1 MTFKTQQLEQFV
13 RKLHIIPIVHSSADL
28 GELAPQVADAKSK
41 LLSDRAFDANTGSVR
56 AFWSGLRQAI
66 ENWDVDYRSLVLFQ
80 DALPVAAD
88 DRGEMEQRIV
98 ADLAA
103 QGSQNHQILQ
113 WLIDRGARLVG
124 TESADLLLQ
133 EYRLAKET
141 LQSALEE
148 FEDAPASAAAD
159 DRAGELLARR
169 DEFIAARINSVLDDS
184 SIGVLFLGLMHCLD
198 GKLDAD
204 IEVLYPFGQPR
215 SASIH

>member
-1 MTFKTQQLEQFV
+1 
-13 RKLHIIPIVHSSADL
+13 VHSSADL
-28 GELAPQVADAKSK
+28 GNLAPQGADAKSK
-41 LLSDRAFDANTGSVR
+41 LLSDRAFDATTGSVR
-56 AFWSGLRQAI
+56 EFWSGLREAV
-66 ENWDVDYRSLVLFQ
+66 EHWDVDFQSLMLFQ
-80 DALPVAAD
+80 DALPVGAGD
-88 DRGEMEQRIV
+88 HGEMEKKIV

-124 TESADLLLQ
+124 TESAELLLE

-141 LQSALEE
+141 LQSAL
-148 FEDAPASAAAD
+148 DGTGGDPDVAAPD
-159 DRAGELLARR
+159 DRASQLLARR
-169 DEFIAARINSVLDDS
+169 DDFIADRINSVLDDS
-184 SIGVLFLGLMHCLD
+184 TLGVLFLGMMHRLD